1 MSKVRLLSVNFGIG
15 KAGLST
21 VGYAIYNKS
30 GSIKS
35 ANTTTGVA
43 ELGTSTGIYY
53 VNLTLDDDFD
63 GIILWTT
70 GEVSPRY
77 GLEPTL
83 AQLNSI
89 QNETDNIRLIWNSLR
104 NQGDLYNKLLKELNR
119 VKALK
124 PKEYDKEL
132 SVLHTLLKQIDGKK
146 FPEFPKIPTPIVN
159 IPETKI
165 PDYTHILLE
174 LKNVIIGIDS
184 TVKKIPQQH
193 KDYTSDL
200 SAITNNLER
209 VLDSLETK
217 LEAVSSNL
225 DKKINV
231 VAKSDELKGNV
242 GNLHYEID
250 KLKKAIDEAQN
261 KLSKVDDNITNTM
274 KPAKFL
280 QDIYQIIKQSEDL
293 KQIAEQYQKRMSG
306 LKLVGL

>member
-15 KAGLST
+15 KTGLST
-21 VGYAIYNKS
+21 VGYTIYNKS
-30 GSIKS
+30 GSLKS

-43 ELGTSTGIYY
+43 ELGTGTGIYY
-53 VNLTLDDDFD
+53 VNITLEDDFD

-70 GEVSPRY
+70 GEASPRY

-104 NQGDLYNKLLKELNR
+104 NQGELYQKLLKELDK
-119 VKALK
+119 VKVLK
-124 PKEYDKEL
+124 PKEYDKDF
-132 SVLHTLLKQIDGKK
+132 SALHTLLKQIDNKK
-146 FPEFPKIPTPIVN
+146 FPEFPKIPAPIVN

-165 PDYTHILLE
+165 PDYTEQFSDMNALFNSLLAE
-174 LKNVIIGIDS
+174 IN
-184 TVKKIPQQH
+184 KIPKQH

-200 SAITNNLER
+200 LSITDNLQR
-209 VLDSLETK
+209 VLNSLETK
-217 LEAVSSNL
+217 LDAVSSNL
-225 DKKINV
+225 DRKINV
-231 VAKSDELKGNV
+231 VAKSEELRGNI
-242 GNLHYEID
+242 GNLHYEIN

-261 KLSKVDDNITNTM
+261 KLIKVDDNITNTM

-293 KQIAEQYQKRMSG
+293 KQVAQEYQKRMSN
-306 LKLVGL
+306 LKLAGL

>member
-1 MSKVRLLSVNFGIG
+1 MNVRLLSVNFGVG

-30 GSIKS
+30 GSVKS

-53 VNLTLDDDFD
+53 ANVTLDDNFD
-63 GIILWTT
+63 GIVLWTT
-70 GEVSPRY
+70 GEASPRY

-89 QNETDNIRLIWNSLR
+89 QDETDHIRLIWNTLR
-104 NQGDLYNKLLKELNR
+104 NQGDLYQQLLK
-119 VKALK
+119 ALDKLKGAK
-124 PKEYDKEL
+124 PKEYDKEF
-132 SVLHTLLKQIDGKK
+132 STVHALLKQIDGKK
-146 FPEFPKIPTPIVN
+146 FPEFPAIPAPIVN

-165 PDYTHILLE
+165 PDYTNILAE
-174 LKNVIIGIDS
+174 LKNIAVGIDT
-184 TVKKIPQQH
+184 TVKGIPQQH

-200 SAITNNLER
+200 LSITTNLER

-217 LEAVSSNL
+217 LETVSSNL

-231 VAKSDELKGNV
+231 VAKSDELKGNI
-242 GNLHYEID
+242 GNLHYEIE
-250 KLKKAIDEAQN
+250 KLKKAINDAQN
-261 KLSKVDDNITNTM
+261 KLNAVDANITNTM

-280 QDIYQIIKQSEDL
+280 QDIYQIIKQSENL
-293 KQIAEQYQKRMSG
+293 KQVTEQYTNKINN
-306 LKLVGL
+306 LKLAGF